1 MRIFFSEDMTTFMV
15 SHPNDV
21 TFTFIQKYAFLFK
34 MAESHEIETDR
45 RHNSVRFE
53 NFDQK

>member
-15 SHPNDV
+15 SHPHDV
-21 TFTFIQKYAFLFK
+21 TFTFIQKYGFMFK
-34 MAESHEIETDR
+34 MTDSHEIETDR

-53 NFDQK
+53 IYD